1 MRKSIDVW
9 RSDLAFDSLSLLK
22 YAEERHAAL
31 FEKHSEKKRV
41 EIHSELSRS
50 RQFILFRF
58 LSAKNRQQHIDI
70 NSLSSNAAHVIDT
83 LS

>member
-1 MRKSIDVW
+1 MKKSFDVW
-9 RSDLAFDSLSLLK
+9 RSDLAFDLLSLLK
-22 YAEERHAAL
+22 EERQAAL
-31 FEKHSEKKRV
+31 FGKYSEKKRV

-50 RQFILFRF
+50 GQFILFRF